1 MLINGAITKIKNK
14 IILPQKTDKNYNILV
29 EKHKI
34 IITQYITNFLLYYL
48 ACYFSSSKVTYRI

>member
-14 IILPQKTDKNYNILV
+14 IILPPKTDKNYNILV

-34 IITQYITNFLLYYL
+34 IITQYIINFLIYYL